1 MLFVIRPGRKKN
13 ELEAFFIENEPEKL
27 SEMKNLKADRIF
39 RLIMREG
46 RLFKVLEGSNYRNPK
61 EIEKLLRQ
69 ARIVLVNA
77 DEWEDYFK
85 RRLQNRRVEKAELCR
100 LCLLEG
106 RITVLTPGNRIKY
119 RNEYICERCAE
130 DELKR
135 ELRFRFNS
143 IAMFEQAKKL
153 LDRFRDLDK
162 VLYAFDPR
170 FDPTKH
176 PEVTKWDEL
185 KAKHVKVEKIRV
197 DELPLPERFKEV
209 LKAEGVKE
217 LLPVQSL
224 AVKNGLLEGENLLV
238 VSATASGKTLIGEL
252 AGVPKAMGGK
262 KLLFL
267 VPLVALANQ
276 KYEDFRRRYSK
287 LGLRVAIRVGMS
299 RIKTRDE
306 LVVVDTGIDANIIVG
321 TYEGIDY
328 LLRAGRKI
336 GNVGTIVID
345 EIHTLD
351 DEERGPRLDGLIAR
365 LRRLYPKAQ
374 FIGLSATVGN
384 PEELAKELGLKLVL
398 YDERPVDLERHIIIA
413 RNESEKWRHI
423 ANLCRAEAMR
433 KSRQGYKGQTIVF
446 TFSRKR
452 THELSAYLTSKGL
465 RAKPYHSG
473 LPYKQRKL
481 TEMEFLA
488 QRLDVVV
495 TTAALGAGVDFPAS
509 QVIFESLAM
518 GNKWLSVREFHQ
530 MLGRAGRPL
539 YHEKG
544 RVYLIVEPGRKY
556 SAQMEGTEEEV
567 AFKLLT
573 APIEPVTVEWSDELE
588 QDNVLAHSCVFNRLD
603 VIEEVQERCLG
614 ANQSAEKV
622 LEKLE
627 EFELVRL
634 KKPLVEVTPYGR
646 AVSMSFLLP
655 KEAEFIRRN
664 LREKPARWIALKL
677 HPFEN
682 LYLSGTLQREL
693 EGAVRGRISANV
705 FSPSFASIL
714 EELDKVIPELSPN
727 AAERLFTIYQEFFMC
742 GEDDCTEYAMERVG
756 NLIIELR
763 RSGKHPTQIAE
774 HFRKV
779 YGLIVYPGDV
789 FTWLDGIVRKLEAV
803 ERIARVFRVRRA
815 EEEAKL
821 LRREIEEGRTL
832 TPEESSGR
840 GRGLPDRGQ
849 GHKRP
854 GTRSASPPRLGR
866 APGGRNRPR

>member
-1 MLFVIRPGRKKN
+1 MLFVVRPGRKKN

-27 SEMKNLKADRIF
+27 AQMRNLKADAVYRF
-39 RLIMREG
+39 IMREG
-46 RLFKVLEGSNYRNPK
+46 RLFKVLEGSQYRNPK
-61 EIEKLLRQ
+61 EMEKLLRG

-85 RRLQNRRVEKAELCR
+85 RRLQNKRVERAELCR
-100 LCLLEG
+100 LCLMEG
-106 RITVLTPGNRIKY
+106 KITVLTEGNRVKY
-119 RNEYICERCAE
+119 HSEYICERCAE

-135 ELRFRFNS
+135 ELRFRFRS
-143 IAMFEQAKKL
+143 IAMFDQAKKL
-153 LDRFRDLDK
+153 LERFRDLDK

-170 FDPTKH
+170 FDPTRH
-176 PEVTKWDEL
+176 PEITKWDEL
-185 KAKHVKVEKIRV
+185 KAKHVRVEKLKV
-197 DELPLPERFKEV
+197 DELQLPDKLKSV
-209 LKAEGVKE
+209 LKAEGVSE

-224 AVKNGLLEGENLLV
+224 AIKHGLLEGESLLV

-252 AGVPKAMGGK
+252 AGVPKAMKGQK
-262 KLLFL
+262 MLFL

-276 KYEDFRRRYSK
+276 KYEDFKRRYSK

-306 LVVVDTGIDANIIVG
+306 LVVVDTGIDADIIVG

-351 DEERGPRLDGLIAR
+351 DEERGARLDGLIAR
-365 LRRLYPKAQ
+365 LRKLYPKAQ

-384 PEELAKELGLKLVL
+384 SEELARELGLKLVL

-423 ANLCRAEAMR
+423 AVLCRAEAMR

-465 RAKPYHSG
+465 KAKPYHSG

-544 RVYLIVEPGRKY
+544 RVYLVVEPGRKY
-556 SAQMEGTEEEV
+556 SAQMEGSEDEV

-603 VIEEVQERCLG
+603 IIEEVQARCLG

-627 EFELVRL
+627 ELDFVRL
-634 KKPLVEVTPYGR
+634 KKSFVEVTPYGR

-655 KEAEFIRRN
+655 KEAAFIRGN
-664 LREKPARWIALKL
+664 LGKKPAQWIAVKL
-677 HPFEN
+677 LPFEN
-682 LYLSGTLQREL
+682 LYLSSVLQREL
-693 EGAVRGRISANV
+693 EGAVRGRLSANV

-714 EELDKVIPELSPN
+714 DELDRVIPELSPN

-742 GEDDCTEYAMERVG
+742 GEDDCTDYAMERVG

-789 FTWLDGIVRKLEAV
+789 FTWLDGIVRKLEAI
-803 ERIARVFRVRRA
+803 ERIARVFRVRNA
-815 EEEAKL
+815 EEEAKIL
-821 LRREIEEGRTL
+821 KREIEEGRTIRD
-832 TPEESSGR
+832 TGERKGGKGFTSSYGAGR
-840 GRGLPDRGQ
+840 GSRRGQ
-849 GHKRP
+849 R
-854 GTRSASPPRLGR
+854 
-866 APGGRNRPR
+866 

>member
-1 MLFVIRPGRKKN
+1 MLFVIRKGRKKN
-13 ELEAFFIENEPEKL
+13 ELDAFFIENEPEKL
-27 SEMKNLKADRIF
+27 TAMKNLRADRIYRF
-39 RLIMREG
+39 IMHERLS
-46 RLFKVLEGSNYRNPK
+46 KVLEGSQYRNPK

-77 DEWEDYFK
+77 DEWEEYFR
-85 RRLQNRRVEKAELCR
+85 RRLQNKRVEKAELCR
-100 LCLLEG
+100 LCLLDG
-106 RITVLTPGNRIKY
+106 RITVLTEGNRIKY
-119 RNEYICERCAE
+119 HGEYICERCAE

-135 ELRFRFNS
+135 ELRFRFKS
-143 IAMFEQAKKL
+143 VAMFDQAKKL

-170 FDPTKH
+170 FDPTRH
-176 PEVTKWDEL
+176 PEITKWDKL
-185 KAKHVKVEKIRV
+185 KAKHVRVKKIHI
-197 DELPLPERFKEV
+197 DELPLPEKFKSV
-209 LKAEGVKE
+209 LKAEGVNE

-224 AVKNGLLEGENLLV
+224 AIKNGLLEGESLLV

-252 AGVPKAMGGK
+252 AGVPKAMKGQK
-262 KLLFL
+262 MLFL

-306 LVVVDTGIDANIIVG
+306 LVVVDTGIDADIIVG

-336 GNVGTIVID
+336 GDVGTIVID

-365 LRRLYPKAQ
+365 LRKLYPSAQ

-384 PEELAKELGLKLVL
+384 SGELAKELGLKLVL

-423 ANLCRAEAMR
+423 AVLCRAEAMK
-433 KSRQGYKGQTIVF
+433 KSRQGYRGQTIVF

-452 THELSAYLTSKGL
+452 THELAAYLTSKGL
-465 RAKPYHSG
+465 KAKPYHSG

-518 GNKWLSVREFHQ
+518 GNKWLTVREFHQ

-544 RVYLIVEPGRKY
+544 KVYLIVEPGRKY
-556 SAQMEGTEEEV
+556 SAQMEGSEDEV
-567 AFKLLT
+567 AFRLLT
-573 APIEPVTVEWSDELE
+573 APIEPVMVEWSDELE
-588 QDNVLAHSCVFNRLD
+588 GDNVLAHSCIFNRLD
-603 VIEEVQERCLG
+603 IIEEVQERCLG

-627 EFELVRL
+627 EYDFVKLRGKLVN
-634 KKPLVEVTPYGR
+634 VTPYGR

-655 KEAEFIRRN
+655 NEAQFVREN
-664 LREKPARWIALKL
+664 LGKKPTQWIAVKL
-677 HPFEN
+677 LPFEN

-705 FSPSFASIL
+705 FSPSFASII
-714 EELDKVIPELSPN
+714 EELDRIIPELSPN
-727 AAERLFTIYQEFFMC
+727 AQERLFTIYQDFFMC
-742 GEDDCTEYAMERVG
+742 EEKECTEYAMHRISDR
-756 NLIIELR
+756 IIELR
-763 RSGKHPTQIAE
+763 REGRHPTQISE
-774 HFRKV
+774 YFRKV
-779 YGLIVYPGDV
+779 YGLIVYPGDI
-789 FTWLDGIVRKLEAV
+789 FTWLDGIIRKLEAV
-803 ERIARVFRVRRA
+803 ERIAKVFRVKNA
-815 EEEAKL
+815 EFEART
-821 LRREIEEGRTL
+821 LRRELEEGRKL
-832 TPEESSGR
+832 R
-840 GRGLPDRGQ
+840 RD
-849 GHKRP
+849 
-854 GTRSASPPRLGR
+854 
-866 APGGRNRPR
+866 

>member
-27 SEMKNLKADRIF
+27 SAMRNLKADRIYRF
-39 RLIMREG
+39 IMRDD
-46 RLFKVLEGSNYRNPK
+46 RLFKVLEGSQYRNPK
-61 EIEKLLRQ
+61 EIEKALRQ

-77 DEWEDYFK
+77 EEWEDYFK
-85 RRLQNRRVEKAELCR
+85 RRLQNKRVEKAELCR

-106 RITVLTPGNRIKY
+106 KITVLTEGNRIKY
-119 RNEYICERCAE
+119 HNEYICERCAE

-135 ELRFRFNS
+135 ELRFRFKS
-143 IAMFEQAKKL
+143 VAMFDQAKKL
-153 LDRFRDLDK
+153 LERFKDLDK

-170 FDPTKH
+170 FDPTRH

-185 KAKHVKVEKIRV
+185 KAKHVRVERLKV
-197 DELPLPERFKEV
+197 DELNLPEKFKSI
-209 LKAEGVKE
+209 LKSEGVSE

-224 AVKNGLLEGENLLV
+224 AIKRGLLEGESLLV

-252 AGVPKAMGGK
+252 AGVPKAMEGRK
-262 KLLFL
+262 MLFL

-276 KYEDFRRRYSK
+276 KYEDFKRRYSK

-299 RIKTRDE
+299 RIKTKDE
-306 LVVVDTGIDANIIVG
+306 LVVVDTGIDADIIVG

-345 EIHTLD
+345 EIHMLD

-365 LRRLYPKAQ
+365 LRKLYPNAQ
-374 FIGLSATVGN
+374 FIGLSATIGN

-398 YDERPVDLERHIIIA
+398 YDERPVDLERHIIIV

-423 ANLCRAEAMR
+423 ANLCRAEASR
-433 KSRQGYKGQTIVF
+433 KSRQGYKGQSIVF

-452 THELSAYLTSKGL
+452 THELAAYLTSKGL
-465 RAKPYHSG
+465 KAKPYHSG
-473 LPYKQRKL
+473 LPYRQRKL
-481 TEMEFLA
+481 TEMEFQA
-488 QRLDVVV
+488 QTLDVVV

-518 GNKWLSVREFHQ
+518 GNKWLRVREFHQ

-544 RVYLIVEPGRKY
+544 KVYLIVEPGRKY
-556 SAQMEGTEEEV
+556 SAQMESSEDEI

-573 APIEPVTVEWSDELE
+573 APIEPVVVEWSDELE
-588 QDNVLAHSCVFNRLD
+588 QDNVLAHACVFNRLD
-603 VIEEVQERCLG
+603 VIEDVQSKCLG

-627 EFELVRL
+627 EYGFIRL
-634 KKPLVEVTPYGR
+634 KGSLVDVTPYGR

-655 KEAEFIRRN
+655 KEATFIRGN
-664 LREKPARWIALKL
+664 LGKKPAQWMAVKL
-677 HPFEN
+677 LPFEN

-693 EGAVRGRISANV
+693 EGAVRGRLSANV

-742 GEDDCTEYAMERVG
+742 PEDDCTEYAMERVS

-763 RSGKHPTQIAE
+763 RNGKHPTQIAE

-779 YGLIVYPGDV
+779 YGLVVYPGDV
-789 FTWLDGIVRKLEAV
+789 FTWLDGIVRKLEAI
-803 ERIARVFRVRRA
+803 ERIARVFRVKST
-815 EEEAKL
+815 ENEAKL
-821 LRREIEEGRTL
+821 LRREIEEGGAL
-832 TPEESSGR
+832 
-840 GRGLPDRGQ
+840 DRRSQ
-849 GHKRP
+849 T
-854 GTRSASPPRLGR
+854 GTRERGYR
-866 APGGRNRPR
+866 Q

>member
-1 MLFVIRPGRKKN
+1 MLFVVRQGRKKN

-27 SEMKNLKADRIF
+27 SQMRNLKADAVYRF
-39 RLIMREG
+39 IMREG
-46 RLFKVLEGSNYRNPK
+46 RLFKVLEGSQYRNPK
-61 EIEKLLRQ
+61 EMEKLLRS
-69 ARIVLVNA
+69 ARIVLVKA

-85 RRLQNRRVEKAELCR
+85 RRLQNKRVERAELCR
-100 LCLLEG
+100 LCLFDG
-106 RITVLTPGNRIKY
+106 RITVLTEGNRIKY
-119 RNEYICERCAE
+119 HNEYICERCAE

-135 ELRFRFNS
+135 ELRFRFKS
-143 IAMFEQAKKL
+143 VAMFDQAKKL
-153 LDRFRDLDK
+153 LKRFRDLDK

-176 PEVTKWDEL
+176 PEITKWDEL
-185 KAKHVKVEKIRV
+185 KAKRLRIEAVEV
-197 DELPLPERFKEV
+197 DDLPVPEKFKEV
-209 LKAEGVKE
+209 LKGEGVSR

-224 AVKNGLLEGENLLV
+224 AVKNGLLEGESLLV

-252 AGVPKAMGGK
+252 AGIPKAMRGQK
-262 KLLFL
+262 MLFL

-306 LVVVDTGIDANIIVG
+306 LVVVDTGIDADIIVG

-365 LRRLYPKAQ
+365 LRKLYPKAQ

-384 PEELAKELGLKLVL
+384 PGELAGELGLNLVL
-398 YDERPVDLERHIIIA
+398 YDERPVDLERHVIIA
-413 RNESEKWRHI
+413 RSEGEKWRYI
-423 ANLCRAEAMR
+423 ASLCKAEVMR
-433 KSRQGYKGQTIVF
+433 KSRQGYRGQSIVF

-465 RAKPYHSG
+465 KAKPYHSG
-473 LPYKQRKL
+473 LPYRQRKL

-518 GNKWLSVREFHQ
+518 GNKWLTVREFHQ

-544 RVYLIVEPGRKY
+544 RVYLVVEPGRKY
-556 SAQMEGTEEEV
+556 SAGMESSEDEV
-567 AFKLLT
+567 AFRLLS
-573 APIEPVTVEWSDELE
+573 APIEPVLVEWSDELE
-588 QDNVLAHSCVFNRLD
+588 QDNVLAHSCVFSRLET
-603 VIEEVQERCLG
+603 IEEVQARCLG
-614 ANQSAEKV
+614 ANQSAGKV

-627 EFELVRL
+627 QFGFVRL
-634 KKPLVEVTPYGR
+634 KRPIVEVTPYGR

-655 KEAEFIRRN
+655 KEAGFIRKN
-664 LREKPARWIALKL
+664 LGKKPARWIAVKL
-677 HPFEN
+677 LPFGN
-682 LYLSGTLQREL
+682 LYMGSVLQREL
-693 EGAVRGRISANV
+693 ERAVRGRLSANV
-705 FSPSFASIL
+705 FSPSFVSIL
-714 EELDKVIPELSPN
+714 DELDKIIPELSPN
-727 AAERLFTIYQEFFMC
+727 AAEKLFTLYQNFFMC
-742 GEDDCTEYAMERVG
+742 PEEECTDYAMERVSD
-756 NLIIELR
+756 LIIELR

-789 FTWLDGIVRKLEAV
+789 FTWLDGIVRKLEAI
-803 ERIARVFRVRRA
+803 ERIARVFRVRNA
-815 EEEAKL
+815 EEEAKT
-821 LRREIEEGRTL
+821 LRREIEEGRVL
-832 TPEESSGR
+832 KSPVSAGQRVESRLALGK
-840 GRGLPDRGQ
+840 LY
-849 GHKRP
+849 KKE
-854 GTRSASPPRLGR
+854 TRIKKE
-866 APGGRNRPR
+866 

>member
-27 SEMKNLKADRIF
+27 TQMKNLKADAIYRF
-39 RLIMREG
+39 IMREG
-46 RLFKVLEGSNYRNPK
+46 RLFKVLEGSQYRNPK

-77 DEWEDYFK
+77 DEWEDYFR
-85 RRLQNRRVEKAELCR
+85 RRLQNRRVERAELCR
-100 LCLLEG
+100 LCLMEG
-106 RITVLTPGNRIKY
+106 RITVLTEGNRVKY
-119 RNEYICERCAE
+119 HNEYICERCAE

-135 ELRFRFNS
+135 ELRFRFKS
-143 IAMFEQAKKL
+143 TAMLEQAKKL
-153 LDRFRDLDK
+153 LKRFRDLDK

-170 FDPTKH
+170 FDPTRH
-176 PEVTKWDEL
+176 PEITKWDEL
-185 KAKHVKVEKIRV
+185 KAKHVRVERLNV
-197 DELPLPERFKEV
+197 DELPVPEKFKEV
-209 LKAEGVKE
+209 LEGEGVSE

-224 AVKNGLLEGENLLV
+224 AVKNGLLEGESLLV

-252 AGVPKAMGGK
+252 AGIPKAMRGQK
-262 KLLFL
+262 MLFL

-276 KYEDFRRRYSK
+276 KYEDFKRRYSK

-306 LVVVDTGIDANIIVG
+306 LVIVDTGIDADVLVG

-365 LRRLYPKAQ
+365 LRKLYPKAQ

-384 PEELAKELGLKLVL
+384 SEELARELGLKLVL

-433 KSRQGYKGQTIVF
+433 KSKQGYKGQTIVF

-452 THELSAYLTSKGL
+452 THELAAYLTSKGL
-465 RAKPYHSG
+465 KAKPYHSG
-473 LPYKQRKL
+473 LPYRQRKL

-539 YHEKG
+539 YHERG
-544 RVYLIVEPGRKY
+544 RVYLVVEPGRKY
-556 SAQMEGTEEEV
+556 SAQMEGSEDEV

-573 APIEPVTVEWSDELE
+573 APIEPVIVEWSDELE
-588 QDNVLAHSCVFNRLD
+588 QDNVLAHSCVFNRLE
-603 VIEEVQERCLG
+603 VIGEVQSRCLG
-614 ANQSAEKV
+614 ANQSAERV

-627 EFELVRL
+627 EFKLVRL
-634 KKPLVEVTPYGR
+634 KRPLVEVTSYGR

-655 KEAEFIRRN
+655 KEAEFIRKN
-664 LREKPARWIALKL
+664 LGKKPAQWIVVKL
-677 HPFEN
+677 LPFEN

-693 EGAVRGRISANV
+693 EGAVRGRLSANV

-714 EELDKVIPELSPN
+714 EELDKVIPEVSPN
-727 AAERLFTIYQEFFMC
+727 AAERLFTLYQDLFMC
-742 GEDDCTEYAMERVG
+742 GEDDCTDYAMEKVS
-756 NLIIELR
+756 NLIIDLR

-803 ERIARVFRVRRA
+803 ERIARVFRVRSA
-815 EEEAKL
+815 EEEAKIL
-821 LRREIEEGRTL
+821 KREIEEGR
-832 TPEESSGR
+832 GI
-840 GRGLPDRGQ
+840 
-849 GHKRP
+849 
-854 GTRSASPPRLGR
+854 
-866 APGGRNRPR
+866 GGKAARH

>member
-1 MLFVIRPGRKKN
+1 MLFVVRPGRKKN
-13 ELEAFFIENEPEKL
+13 ELEALFIEKEPEKL
-27 SEMKNLKADRIF
+27 SQLKGLKADRVYRF
-39 RLIMREG
+39 IMHEG
-46 RLFKVLEGSNYRNPK
+46 RLFKVLEGSQYQNPK

-69 ARIVLVNA
+69 ARIVLVGE

-85 RRLQNRRVEKAELCR
+85 NRLQNKNVEKAELCR

-106 RITVLTPGNRIKY
+106 RITILTEGNRIKY

-130 DELKR
+130 EELKR

-143 IAMFEQAKKL
+143 VAMFDQAKKL
-153 LDRFRDLDK
+153 LERFKDLDK

-176 PEVTKWDEL
+176 PEITKWDEL
-185 KAKHVKVEKIRV
+185 KAKHVKVEKVRL
-197 DELPLPERFKEV
+197 DELPLPERFREV
-209 LKAEGVKE
+209 LRGEGITE

-224 AVKNGLLEGENLLV
+224 AVKNGLLDGENLLV

-252 AGVPKAMGGK
+252 AGIPKAMEGK
-262 KLLFL
+262 KMLFL

-276 KYEDFRRRYSK
+276 KYEDFKRRYSK

-299 RIKTRDE
+299 RIKTKDE
-306 LVVVDTGIDANIIVG
+306 LVVVDTDIDAEIIVG

-336 GNVGTIVID
+336 GNVGTVVID

-351 DEERGPRLDGLIAR
+351 EEERGPRLDGLIAR
-365 LRRLYPKAQ
+365 LRMLYPHAQ

-384 PEELAKELGLKLVL
+384 PGELAKELGLKLVL

-413 RNESEKWRHI
+413 RSESEKWSHI
-423 ANLCRAEAMR
+423 ASLCKAEANR
-433 KSRQGYKGQTIVF
+433 KSKQGYRGQTIVF

-452 THELSAYLTSKGL
+452 THELAAYLTSKGL
-465 RAKPYHSG
+465 KAKPYHSG
-473 LPYKQRKL
+473 LPYNQRKL

-488 QRLDVVV
+488 QMLDVVV

-544 RVYLIVEPGRKY
+544 KVYLIVEPGRKY
-556 SAQMEGTEEEV
+556 SAQMEGSEDEV

-588 QDNVLAHSCVFNRLD
+588 QDNVLAHSCVFSRLE
-603 VIEEVQERCLG
+603 VIEEVQSRCLG

-622 LEKLE
+622 LKKLE
-627 EFELVRL
+627 EFDFVRL
-634 KKPLVEVTPYGR
+634 RGSLVEVTPYGR

-655 KEAEFIRRN
+655 KEAAFIREN
-664 LREKPARWIALKL
+664 LGKKSAREMAVKL
-677 HPFEN
+677 LPFEN

-693 EGAVRGRISANV
+693 ERVVKGRLSASV
-705 FSPSFASIL
+705 FSSSFASVL
-714 EELDKVIPELSPN
+714 QELDRVIPELSPN
-727 AAERLFTIYQEFFMC
+727 AAERLFTLYQEFFMC
-742 GEDDCTEYAMERVG
+742 GEEDCTDYAMGKVG
-756 NLIIELR
+756 NMIIELR

-789 FTWLDGIVRKLEAV
+789 FTWLDGIVRKLEAI
-803 ERIARVFRVRRA
+803 ERIARVFRVRSA
-815 EEEAKL
+815 EEEAKTL
-821 LRREIEEGRTL
+821 KEEIEEGKTMREKRKEGSL
-832 TPEESSGR
+832 TSSNGA
-840 GRGLPDRGQ
+840 GWGAL
-849 GHKRP
+849 
-854 GTRSASPPRLGR
+854 
-866 APGGRNRPR
+866 

>member
-1 MLFVIRPGRKKN
+1 MLFVMRKGRKKN
-13 ELEAFFIENEPEKL
+13 ELDAFFIESEPEKL
-27 SEMKNLKADRIF
+27 SGMQNLKADKIYRF
-39 RLIMREG
+39 IMREG
-46 RLFKVLEGSNYRNPK
+46 RLFKVLEGSQYRNPK

-69 ARIVLVNA
+69 SRIVLVNA
-77 DEWEDYFK
+77 DEWEDYFR

-100 LCLLEG
+100 LCLLG
-106 RITVLTPGNRIKY
+106 GKITVLTEGNRIKY
-119 RNEYICERCAE
+119 HNEYICERCAE

-135 ELRFRFNS
+135 ELRFRFRS
-143 IAMFEQAKKL
+143 IAMFDQAKKL

-176 PEVTKWDEL
+176 PEITRWDEL
-185 KAKHVKVEKIRV
+185 KAKHVRVDRVKV
-197 DELPLPERFKEV
+197 DELDLPEGFKSV
-209 LKAEGVKE
+209 LKAEEVNE

-224 AVKNGLLEGENLLV
+224 AIKNGLLEGESLLV

-252 AGVPKAMGGK
+252 AGVPKAMKGK

-276 KYEDFRRRYSK
+276 KYEDFKRRYSK

-306 LVVVDTGIDANIIVG
+306 LVVVDTGIDADIIVG

-345 EIHTLD
+345 EIHMID

-365 LRRLYPKAQ
+365 LRRLYPDAQ

-384 PEELAKELGLKLVL
+384 PDELARELGLKLVL

-423 ANLCRAEAMR
+423 AVLCRAEANK
-433 KSRQGYKGQTIVF
+433 KSRQGYRGQTIVF

-465 RAKPYHSG
+465 KAKPYHSG

-518 GNKWLSVREFHQ
+518 GNKWLTVREFHQ

-556 SAQMEGTEEEV
+556 SAQMESSEDEV

-573 APIEPVTVEWSDELE
+573 APIEPVLVEWSDELE

-603 VIEEVQERCLG
+603 VIEDVQSKCLG

-622 LEKLE
+622 LEKLG
-627 EFELVRL
+627 EFGFVRL
-634 KKPLVEVTPYGR
+634 RGSLVEVTPYGR

-655 KEAEFIRRN
+655 EEAEFIRDN
-664 LREKPARWIALKL
+664 LGKKPARWIAVKL
-677 HPFEN
+677 LPFEN

-693 EGAVRGRISANV
+693 EGAVRGRLSANV

-714 EELDKVIPELSPN
+714 DELDKVIPELSPN
-727 AAERLFTIYQEFFMC
+727 AAERLFTLYQEFFMC
-742 GEDDCTEYAMERVG
+742 GEEDCTEHAMERVSDM
-756 NLIIELR
+756 IIELR
-763 RSGKHPTQIAE
+763 RNGKHPTQIAE

-789 FTWLDGIVRKLEAV
+789 FTWLDGIVRKLEAI
-803 ERIARVFRVRRA
+803 ERIARVFRVRSA

-821 LRREIEEGRTL
+821 LRREIEEGRMIRRDYGGRRGYQRPASQRDQGKGRTRNQ
-832 TPEESSGR
+832 TRRRPDGR
-840 GRGLPDRGQ
+840 G
-849 GHKRP
+849 KRN
-854 GTRSASPPRLGR
+854 G
-866 APGGRNRPR
+866 